1 MQLTLGMLWSSA
13 EPVAQIVIMCL
24 VGAVLARVV
33 SASARLGTF
42 CTACMRRISHNHL
55 PLQGI
60 LNQKARQHLSQLVFY
75 LFVPALSFTKLG
87 ASVDLRQISRWWPLP
102 VNTALR

>member
-1 MQLTLGMLWSSA
+1 
-13 EPVAQIVIMCL
+13 MC
-24 VGAVLARVV
+24 
-33 SASARLGTF
+33 TP
-42 CTACMRRISHNHL
+42 CMRRMFHKQL
-55 PLQGI
+55 PLQDI

-87 ASVDLRQISRWWPLP
+87 ASVDLRQIGRWWPLP